1 MQIRLFTAGTHN
13 GLNFSN
19 EDINNIAAATATS
32 GADKIPF
39 VLGHPKN
46 NLPVF
51 GYLPKTVIR
60 TYQEGD
66 KISMGFD
73 RAAAEM
79 DEEGLAA
86 IRSLGRNKLSVRIED
101 GIIKHIG
108 LVKKAAVAE
117 NNTQDFSAMTGD
129 FAAPDD
135 FCDAEEN
142 SQLWEKFKRFLKTN
156 KTDVM
161 SEDRKEKE
169 KQNAD
174 FEAIRTEVK
183 EIGET
188 VGKLAQL
195 LTGQEQEKKKT
206 ALTADFAAADFSHLT
221 DKQKAKAIDLC
232 ARLTP
237 EEVIDYKALLKAGN
251 KKPATPGNGSVAAN
265 FGNPD
270 DKRTAADIIGEQI
283 KSVM

>member
-19 EDINNIAAATATS
+19 EDINNIAAATAAG

-51 GYLPKTVIR
+51 GYLPKAVIR

-73 RAAAEM
+73 RTAAEL

-86 IRSLGRNKLSVRIED
+86 IRSLGRNKLSVRLED

-117 NNTQDFSAMTGD
+117 NNTQDFAAMTGD

-135 FCDAEEN
+135 FCEAEEG
-142 SQLWEKFKRFLKTN
+142 SQMWENFKRFFKTN

-161 SEDRKEKE
+161 SGDPKEKE

-183 EIGET
+183 EIGAT
-188 VGKLAQL
+188 VGKLAQM

-206 ALTADFAAADFSHLT
+206 ALTADFSAADFSHLT
-221 DKQKAKAIDLC
+221 DEQKVKAIDLC
-232 ARLTP
+232 ARMTP
-237 EEVIDYKALLKAGN
+237 KEVTDYKALLKAGN
-251 KKPATPGNGSVAAN
+251 KKPQTPGNGSVTAN
-265 FGNPD
+265 FGKQD
-270 DKRTAADIIGEQI
+270 AERTAADIIGEQV